1 MTEPTFTHALVRE
14 VSHSLADCDLTHL
27 PRQPINLPLALQ
39 QHHAYVDAL
48 RAAGIDVTVLPEEP
62 ALPDAVFVEDMALM
76 LDDLIVVCRPG
87 SASRRAEVGRI
98 APVLETLGPLS
109 RIESPGTLDGG
120 DVLAIDKT
128 LFVGLSERTNRE
140 GVGQLGAIVARHG
153 WRVIPVAIHGC
164 LHLKTAITQVA
175 RQTVLANPQWVNLAP
190 FAEFEVLT
198 VPATEPW
205 GANTL
210 WANGTL
216 FTTASA
222 PGTTD
227 LLRARGLNARPV
239 EISELQKAE
248 AGLTCLSLLF
258 RKR

>member
-1 MTEPTFTHALVRE
+1 M
-14 VSHSLADCDLTHL
+14 
-27 PRQPINLPLALQ
+27 
-39 QHHAYVDAL
+39 DAL
-48 RAAGIDVTVLPEEP
+48 RATGIDVTVLREEP

-76 LDDLIVVCRPG
+76 LDELIVVCRPG
-87 SASRRAEVGRI
+87 SARRRPEVGSI
-98 APVLETLGPLS
+98 APVLAALGPLS

-120 DVLAIDKT
+120 DVLTIEKT

-140 GVGQLGAIVARHG
+140 GLRQLEAIVTRHG
-153 WRVIPVAIHGC
+153 FRVVPVAIKGC

-175 RQTVLANPQWVNLAP
+175 RHAVLANPQWVNLAP
-190 FAEFEVLT
+190 FAELEVLT

-216 FTTASA
+216 LTTASA

-227 LLRARGLNARPV
+227 LLRSHGLNAHPV

-258 RKR
+258 RKPGGERTALLGAQVPR